1 MRFLGREQE
10 LSALEREY
18 KRDGGFVVVYGRRR
32 VGKTTLIKEFIKGK
46 NALYFLANEESD
58 RQNLNKFTEKVAVFT
73 QQPHLAGSR
82 LESWQSAFRMLAAYQ
97 SQEKKVLVIDEFQ
110 YLVSVNAAYPSIF
123 QEAWDEILKDSNV
136 MVILCGS
143 LISMMTSKVLSRSSP
158 LYGRRTAQI
167 RLQPLRFAEFRQA
180 FPNKSFAELT
190 ELYAVTGGVPKY
202 IEFFDN
208 DLSLWENVT
217 DMILAKSGF
226 LYEEPV
232 FLLEKEVRETVNY
245 NSIMKAISLGNH
257 KLSKIA
263 GLLEQPTT
271 SVSPYLATLSD
282 LFLVEKRV
290 PVTEQNPEKSR
301 KGLYYICDYFID
313 FWFKFVYPHRGELEM
328 DNTGY
333 VLKKIQSAFIE
344 NHVSYVFEAI
354 SRENF
359 AAYCAAGNTD
369 FVSARIGAYWN
380 GSTEIDVVAVDQEH
394 DSIFSGECKY
404 YDKPVSADVYFDLKK
419 KCGGVPE
426 FQGKHIVYGIFSKS
440 GFEQRLLDAAKENPD
455 LYLFDQGE
463 RIL

>member
-1 MRFLGREQE
+1 
-10 LSALEREY
+10 
-18 KRDGGFVVVYGRRR
+18 
-32 VGKTTLIKEFIKGK
+32 
-46 NALYFLANEESD
+46 
-58 RQNLNKFTEKVAVFT
+58 
-73 QQPHLAGSR
+73 
-82 LESWQSAFRMLAAYQ
+82 MLA
-97 SQEKKVLVIDEFQ
+97 IDEFQ

-123 QEAWDEILKDSNV
+123 QEAWDEILKESNV
-136 MVILCGS
+136 MAILCGS

-180 FPNKSFAELT
+180 FPDKSFSELT

-208 DLSLWENVT
+208 DLSLWDNVS
-217 DMILAKSGF
+217 DVILAKSGF

-313 FWFKFVYPHRGELEM
+313 FWFKFVYPYRGELEM

-344 NHVSYVFEAI
+344 NHVSYVFETI

-359 AAYCAAGNTD
+359 AAYCAANNTD
-369 FVSARIGAYWN
+369 FVPSRIGAYWN

-394 DSIFSGECKY
+394 NSIFAGECKY
-404 YDKPVSADVYFDLKK
+404 YDKPVPADVYFDLKK
-419 KCGGVPE
+419 KCASIPE

-440 GFEQRLLDAAKENPD
+440 VFEHRLLDAAKENLD